1 MKRIKNL
8 QTIIKQKKL
17 SAVLITN
24 PINVR
29 YLCGFIGTN
38 GKLLVSQKKAT
49 LITDFRYLRVAK
61 KQISKQIAISNQKDG
76 IKKIAG
82 KFKTLGLEGDHLSYK
97 HFLAYRKKLKGV
109 SIKSIS
115 GLVEGLRIIKDKD
128 EIKIIKKAV
137 TIANKAF
144 KEFIKTIMVTQ
155 SGSEMEWSFLS
166 IIRRLGGD
174 GFSFPPIIC
183 FGKNT
188 ANVHHMKSDNKL
200 KRGDKIMIDFG
211 IKYKGYCTD
220 MTRMIYTKKPSDEE
234 QELYLLVLKANKTA
248 IKSIK
253 TGMKAC
259 DLDKTARDII
269 EKAGYGEYFGHATGH
284 GIGLKVHE
292 LPKVSKDTKES
303 PNKLKI
309 KPGMVFTIEPGIYSD
324 KFKGG
329 VRIEDMAYVNKKGK
343 VEVLTKGVSKE
354 VNVMKI

>member
-1 MKRIKNL
+1 
-8 QTIIKQKKL
+8 
-17 SAVLITN
+17 
-24 PINVR
+24 
-29 YLCGFIGTN
+29 
-38 GKLLVSQKKAT
+38 
-49 LITDFRYLRVAK
+49 
-61 KQISKQIAISNQKDG
+61 
-76 IKKIAG
+76 
-82 KFKTLGLEGDHLSYK
+82 
-97 HFLAYRKKLKGV
+97 
-109 SIKSIS
+109 
-115 GLVEGLRIIKDKD
+115 
-128 EIKIIKKAV
+128 
-137 TIANKAF
+137 
-144 KEFIKTIMVTQ
+144 
-155 SGSEMEWSFLS
+155 
-166 IIRRLGGD
+166 
-174 GFSFPPIIC
+174 
-183 FGKNT
+183 
-188 ANVHHMKSDNKL
+188 
-200 KRGDKIMIDFG
+200 MIDFG